1 LEFRNFSPIFK
12 KLGDNIYREGIAMT
26 GECTATFEEKAAPT
40 PNHLV
45 NSGNVVSTLNAP
57 CKTYVWPAPGF
68 TDTELGVLMEPE
80 VDHGEAE
87 VYARVQA

>member
-1 LEFRNFSPIFK
+1 VSLLISRRWKASDYYGRDLFASAVVWNFEIFPPFK

-45 NSGNVVSTLNAP
+45 I
-57 CKTYVWPAPGF
+57 
-68 TDTELGVLMEPE
+68 PE
-80 VDHGEAE
+80 MWS
-87 VYARVQA
+87 AR